1 MVDLFIGAGILF
13 CAYKAMQENRLLV
26 SALWLALTSALVSWM
41 MYRVGAAE
49 VAVVELSVGAGLVTV
64 LFVFAINIA
73 GDESLTR
80 QSLVPRP
87 LAWFAVVFSMGLLV
101 WMIMPALQSERM
113 RAVLEQTG
121 VLAGLFRSVLWNDRR
136 VDTLMQVV
144 LFFAG
149 ALAVLGLIGEPNKSR
164 EERE

>member
-1 MVDLFIGAGILF
+1 M
-13 CAYKAMQENRLLV
+13 
-26 SALWLALTSALVSWM
+26 
-41 MYRVGAAE
+41 
-49 VAVVELSVGAGLVTV
+49 VELSVGAGLVTV
-64 LFVFAINIA
+64 FFVFAINIA

-101 WMIMPALQSERM
+101 WMIMHALQSERM

-121 VLAGLFRSVLWNDRR
+121 VLAGLFRSILWDDRR